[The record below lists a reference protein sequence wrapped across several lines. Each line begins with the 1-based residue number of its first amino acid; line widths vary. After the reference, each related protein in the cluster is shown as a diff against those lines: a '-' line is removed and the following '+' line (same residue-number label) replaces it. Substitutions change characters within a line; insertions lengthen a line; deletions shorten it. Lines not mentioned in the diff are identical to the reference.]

1 MINLAY
7 KDITHSF
14 VKFIVT
20 AMGVGMLLGIV
31 LIMMG
36 VYRGMVTDAQVMLD
50 DIGADLWIVQEDTL
64 GPFAESSRIHE
75 DLKNTLR
82 VNPDI
87 DKSAALAFLN
97 LQVKTPEGVMRRV
110 YSVGYDPH
118 GDISAINPKRLVNG
132 RALEKSHYEIVVSK
146 KLGFSLNDK
155 IKLGRNIYTV
165 VGITEGAVSSG
176 GDPVIYV
183 SLKDAQELQFL
194 YSNARIRNDRARG
207 MKVDADN
214 HLVNAVVATLKGG
227 SDPDDVAKTIR
238 RWKHLSVYTAE
249 QQRNILTKNVIETAS
264 KQIGMFTVIL
274 VGVSSIIIALIIYTM
289 TLEKIKEI
297 SIMKLVGLPNFM
309 ITKMIMQE
317 TLTLGVLAFIF
328 GNLFAHAIWD
338 KFPKR
343 VMLQIP
349 DAWALF
355 GIVIVASI
363 LASLF
368 GVYKAIK
375 ADPRAA
381 IGG

>member
-36 VYRGMVTDAQVMLD
+36 VYRGMVTDAQVMLS

-87 DKSAALAFLN
+87 DKSAALTFLN
-97 LQVKTPEGVMRRV
+97 LQVKTPGGVMRRV
-110 YSVGYDPH
+110 YSVGYDPY
-118 GDISAINPKRLVNG
+118 GDISVINPKRLVEG
-132 RALEKSHYEIVVSK
+132 RALEKSHYETVVSR

-214 HLVNAVVATLKGG
+214 HLINAVVATLKGG

-328 GNLFAHAIWD
+328 SNLFAHAIWD

-343 VMLQIP
+343 VVLQIP

-355 GIVIVASI
+355 CIVIVASV